1 MAHTVHPLLYFWGLH
16 ANCLIHFCVPAA
28 GKAARLGTGPWW
40 YMQVLSVLGNIGY
53 QPLLL
58 NLLAITVC
66 REYDGLLVVSGTSD
80 LVCWS
85 GHHMWYVSIGLFTGL
100 VFYPAATILFPNF
113 QFLDSTLDIKYS
125 PSFLLQ
131 LLQAKLVLAY
141 FKAYWGTAADN
152 SHTSAT
158 VLLSVSLV
166 VFCGQALSSHLM
178 QPCLARH
185 MNIVRTLSFSAS
197 AIAQVASLVMVGM
210 QMDEPTLT
218 AGSVKTWHQFVG
230 LAVIA
235 VGWCALGVY
244 CVYSWIEERDRAR
257 QRRAQ
262 LRARLFGTKK
272 RAQIKSLAV
281 FNRAFT
287 NVKHDRV
294 AVATP
299 PEMDRGAPSSGVK
312 HDAEASTGEGAPSG
326 VSSDER

>member
-1 MAHTVHPLLYFWGLH
+1 MQKRLIHPLR
-16 ANCLIHFCVPAA
+16 AAAA
-28 GKAARLGTGPWW
+28 GKAAQLGTGPWW

-58 NLLAITVC
+58 NLIAITVC
-66 REYDGLLVVSGTSD
+66 RDYDGRLVVSGTSD

-85 GHHMWYVSIGLFTGL
+85 GQHMWYVSVGLFTAL

-141 FKAYWGTAADN
+141 FKAYWGTVADN

-166 VFCGQALSSHLM
+166 VFCGQAASSHLM

-197 AIAQVASLVMVGM
+197 AMAQVASLVMVGM

-218 AGSVKTWHQFVG
+218 AGSVQTWHQFVG

-235 VGWCALGVY
+235 VGWCALGV
-244 CVYSWIEERDRAR
+244 
-257 QRRAQ
+257 
-262 LRARLFGTKK
+262 
-272 RAQIKSLAV
+272 
-281 FNRAFT
+281 
-287 NVKHDRV
+287 
-294 AVATP
+294 
-299 PEMDRGAPSSGVK
+299 
-312 HDAEASTGEGAPSG
+312 
-326 VSSDER
+326 